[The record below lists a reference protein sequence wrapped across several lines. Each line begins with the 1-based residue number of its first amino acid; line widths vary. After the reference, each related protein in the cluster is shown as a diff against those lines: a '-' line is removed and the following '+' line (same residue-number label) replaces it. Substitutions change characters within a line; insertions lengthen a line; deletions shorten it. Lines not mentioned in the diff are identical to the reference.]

1 MLAEE
6 ATHPRARAP
15 AVRDRTY
22 APRNSRPASEGQC
35 ARSTPHAH
43 TYGPRNGLTK
53 GLTDP
58 GVHSKAGACVVA
70 PLDLLCCSSASP
82 KSPRP
87 HSQGKKQWHT
97 ARVLSAQRS
106 NESAVR
112 AARGG
117 TLMVQP
123 EPRGGA
129 RASPVGGA
137 SPPSVFGLGAHPS
150 CDRQL
155 GLAPRRC
162 TTPRLRAQHWPRVR
176 AGYTRAIGHSHGV
189 CSPPGCTCSRPGL

>member
-155 GLAPRRC
+155 GLAPHRAAALK
-162 TTPRLRAQHWPRVR
+162 RLGADPPAQAAR
-176 AGYTRAIGHSHGV
+176 TRASSPHGQ
-189 CSPPGCTCSRPGL
+189 P